1 MTARK
6 IGYFLM
12 MLSLLLT
19 VPLLMGAVLK
29 PTEQFYVNDYAD
41 VLSQETEDAIF
52 NASKELYDRT
62 GAQVVV
68 LTIASLDGKSIED
81 YGIETA
87 RSWKI
92 GSANKNNGIL
102 ILLSTGDR
110 EVRVEVGYGLEGCL
124 NDAKAGRLIDE
135 FAVPYYKDNNFAE
148 GTQRLFYA
156 VLNIVRQEYGLEVL
170 PDTPVYDEK
179 LNTIITVVTCII
191 VALISIVILI
201 FQRGRRGFYGYNR
214 GSNQNSGYSGRNSGG
229 GGSFGGG
236 GASRK
241 F

>member
-1 MTARK
+1 
-6 IGYFLM
+6 

-19 VPLLMGAVLK
+19 VPLLIGAALQ
-29 PTEQFYVNDYAD
+29 PTEQFYVNDYAN
-41 VLSQETEDAIF
+41 VLSQETEDAIY
-52 NASKELYDRT
+52 NASKELYDKT

-68 LTIASLDGKSIED
+68 LTVTSLNGKSIED

-110 EVRVEVGYGLEGCL
+110 EVRVDVGYGLEGCM

-135 FAVPYYKDNNFAE
+135 FAVPYYKDNDFAQ
-148 GTQRLFYA
+148 GTERLFYA
-156 VLNIVRQEYGLEVL
+156 VLNIVRQEYNLEAL
-170 PDTPVYDEK
+170 PNTPVYDEK
-179 LNTIITVVTCII
+179 LNTMITVVTTI
-191 VALISIVILI
+191 IVILI
-201 FQRGRRGFYGYNR
+201 SIIVLLFQRGSRRYRGYNHR
-214 GSNQNSGYSGRNSGG
+214 AGSNSGYSPRNSGG